1 MVDLTWNQQEV
12 VEQLQKHFG
21 LSESYIQ
28 QQLDTKIRSTRDRER
43 LVAILQAVG
52 PACEQFAGKID
63 AEGNLLVNEKLKNKV
78 GKLLLS
84 RLDYDSFSDEE
95 SPRAT
100 YYRLRTEGDGFFGQT
115 TEMGINPYKIIYAT
129 VLTNANLRDDYQNG
143 VKDDRCEARQF
154 LAIYHTLRSTLRLS
168 REETNELFE
177 KCSSLAS
184 KCYSTNISAIYQEL
198 LGLTIV
204 SSEEARGSYLFRT
217 VHTENDFL
225 PREKR
230 VSVEIENILK
240 VNPSLF
246 MAKPERLKKAFAY
259 VCTRV
264 PKEQIEEVYQ
274 RALVENPQ
282 TTMTRFDAKVQILRS
297 WIKDNSTLLTM
308 NVSDMKKKES
318 LLLGIFNQMPPEK
331 QEVYRGAFR
340 SMINNPVSLSILS
353 GMKLSDMAKI
363 DATDHIIKN
372 YAAENIALLESY
384 TTPEKVAKYI
394 KENHYFLAMSTSK
407 LSYLLQLIS
416 DHDKENPDNAKLE
429 VFLKFGKTL
438 FASNVE
444 FNPDEIFAKLNNLE
458 LLNDLDVDKMS
469 DAQRLSK
476 FVELFFDGNMQ
487 VENEIVALI
496 RQKHAREKAGESEVR
511 RAIRLLG
518 KNTDWRS
525 VVKDKQSI
533 LRLTTEIGNLHLS
546 RFKLADTA
554 EYDRSS
560 VGYFSTREEKR
571 NADRIEGLLT
581 TLRDAYEKKRFNVGK
596 KFTNVEKL
604 FNYTMMYLEQEF
616 DDHLAISDL
625 FREEITKPLED
636 ALISEYGCDSSIETL
651 FGGVNR
657 TITVDKPSLVYP
669 LKGLVKAVERN
680 DASDVQANTIR
691 IERHK

>member
-12 VEQLQKHFG
+12 VEQLQKLFG
-21 LSESYIQ
+21 LTESYIQ
-28 QQLDTKIRSTRDRER
+28 QQLDTKIRSTKDRER
-43 LVAILQAVG
+43 LVAIIKAVG
-52 PACEQFAGKID
+52 PACEQFADKID

-84 RLDYDSFSDEE
+84 RLDYDTFDVEE

-100 YYRLRTEGDGFFGQT
+100 YFRLASDRDGFFGQT
-115 TEMGINPYKIIYAT
+115 TEKGINPYKIIYAT

-154 LAIYHTLRSTLRLS
+154 YAIYNALQRTLRLS
-168 REETNELFE
+168 NQETNELFE

-184 KCYSTNISAIYQEL
+184 KCYSTNIPAVYQEL
-198 LGLTIV
+198 LSLAVIGQ
-204 SSEEARGSYLFRT
+204 EEARASYLFRT
-217 VHTENDFL
+217 IRAEDDYL
-225 PREKR
+225 PRER
-230 VSVEIENILK
+230 RISVEIENILK

-246 MAKPERLKKAFAY
+246 MVKPERLKKAFAY

-274 RALVENPQ
+274 RALAENPQ

-308 NVSDMKKKES
+308 NVSDMKKKEG
-318 LLLGIFNQMPPEK
+318 LLIGIFNRMPPEK
-331 QEVYRGAFR
+331 QEVYRTAFR

-353 GMKLSDMAKI
+353 SMKLSDMATV
-363 DATDHIIKN
+363 DATGHILKN
-372 YAAENIALLESY
+372 HAALNIALLESY
-384 TTPEKVAKYI
+384 TTPEKTAKYI

-407 LSYLLQLIS
+407 LSYLLQLIAE
-416 DHDKENPDNAKLE
+416 HDKENPDNPKLD

-444 FNPDEIFAKLNNLE
+444 FNPDDIFAKLNNLE

-469 DAQRLSK
+469 DSQRLTK

-496 RQKHAREKAGESEVR
+496 KQKRARERAGEAEVR
-511 RAIRLLG
+511 RNIRLIG
-518 KNTDWRS
+518 KNTDWRKI
-525 VVKDKQSI
+525 VKDKQSI
-533 LRLTTEIGNLHLS
+533 LRLTTEIGDLHLS
-546 RFKLADTA
+546 RFKLVDSEDTM
-554 EYDRSS
+554 DRYSM
-560 VGYFSTREEKR
+560 GYSTRQEKQ
-571 NADRIEGLLT
+571 NADRIEEILT
-581 TLRDAYEKKRFNVGK
+581 TLREAYEKKRFNVGK

-616 DDHLAISDL
+616 DDHQAISDL
-625 FREEITKPLED
+625 FREEIFKPLEE
-636 ALISEYGCDSSIETL
+636 ALLSEYQCESSLENL
-651 FGGVNR
+651 FGGVSR
-657 TITVDKPSLVYP
+657 VITVDKPSLVYP
-669 LKGLVKAVERN
+669 LKGLVRAVEKN
-680 DASDVQANTIR
+680 DASDINANTIR

>member
-12 VEQLQKHFG
+12 VAALQKHFG
-21 LSESYIQ
+21 LTESYIE
-28 QQLDTKIRSTRDRER
+28 QQLATKITSIRDRER
-43 LVAILQAVG
+43 LVAIIKAVG
-52 PACEQFAGKID
+52 PACEQFVGKID
-63 AEGNLLVNEKLKNKV
+63 DEGNLVVNEKLKNKV

-84 RLDYDSFSDEE
+84 RLDYRSFDEEE

-115 TEMGINPYKIIYAT
+115 TEKGINPYKIIYAT

-154 LAIYHTLRSTLRLS
+154 LAIYNTLRSTLRLS
-168 REETNELFE
+168 TQETNELFE

-198 LGLTIV
+198 LSLAVV
-204 SSEEARGSYLFRT
+204 SQEEARASYLFRT
-217 VHTENDFL
+217 ARTDDDYL
-225 PREKR
+225 PRER
-230 VSVEIENILK
+230 RISVEIENILK

-246 MAKPERLKKAFAY
+246 MAKPERLKNAFAY

-274 RALVENPQ
+274 RAVAENPE
-282 TTMTRFDAKVQILRS
+282 TTMTRFDAKIQILRS

-308 NVSDMKKKES
+308 NVSDMKKKEG
-318 LLLGIFNQMPPEK
+318 LLIGIFNQMPPEK
-331 QEVYRGAFR
+331 QEYYRSAFR

-353 GMKLSDMAKI
+353 SMKLSDMARI
-363 DATDHIIKN
+363 DESNHIVKN
-372 YAAENIALLESY
+372 FAAENIALLESY
-384 TTPEKVAKYI
+384 TTPDKVAKYI

-416 DHDKENPDNAKLE
+416 DHDKENPEDQKLE

-438 FASNVE
+438 FASNVD

-458 LLNDLDVDKMS
+458 LLNDIDVEKMS
-469 DAQRLSK
+469 DLQRLSK

-496 RQKHAREKAGESEVR
+496 RQKHARERAGEGEVR
-511 RAIRLLG
+511 KAIRLLG
-518 KNTDWRS
+518 RNTDWRS
-525 VVKDKQSI
+525 IVKDKQSI
-533 LRLTTEIGNLHLS
+533 LKLTTEIGQLHAS
-546 RFKLADTA
+546 RFKLIDAEDTL
-554 EYDRSS
+554 DRYSM
-560 VGYFSTREEKR
+560 GYSTRQEKQ
-571 NADRIEGLLT
+571 NADKIEQLLT
-581 TLRDAYEKKRFNVGK
+581 TLREAYEKKRFNVGK

-616 DDHLAISDL
+616 DDHQSIADL
-625 FREEITKPLED
+625 FREEISKPLQA
-636 ALISEYGCDSSIETL
+636 ALLEEYQTDSSLENL
-651 FGGVNR
+651 FGGVNLVV
-657 TITVDKPSLVYP
+657 TVDKPSLVYP